1 MRNTPTDR
9 RAALTRPGDDPSGS
23 RNSPTS
29 IFRIFLRLGLTS
41 FGGPVAHLGYFRIE
55 FVERRCWLDDQAFAD
70 LVALCQFL
78 PGPASSQTGFGIGL
92 LRGGILGGLAAWA
105 GFTLPSAML
114 MMLFAYGAHDIASSV
129 AGIGLLHG
137 LKLAA
142 VAIVAQAVLGMTRT
156 LCADRIRASI
166 AVLAVIITALA
177 SGTLGQLSAIA
188 AGALLGLVL
197 LGEPYASRSEVHAVP
212 ISRETAPACLVAF
225 AALLALSF
233 VPTRVDA
240 VAFWDAFYRSGAL
253 VFGGG
258 HVVLPLLREA
268 VVSPGWVSDGT
279 FLAGYGAAQ
288 ALPGPLFTFA
298 AYLGAVA
305 ATSPHGVAGALI
317 ALAAIFLPGM
327 LALLAVM
334 PFWPALRAKANAR
347 AVMAGVNAAVVGL
360 LATAFYNPVW
370 ISSVGNAAD
379 FAVAVTGF
387 VLLVGWRAPFLLV
400 VAGAGLAG
408 VGLAEI

>member
-1 MRNTPTDR
+1 M
-9 RAALTRPGDDPSGS
+9 
-23 RNSPTS
+23 
-29 IFRIFLRLGLTS
+29 FRIFLRLGLTS
-41 FGGPVAHLGYFRIE
+41 FGGPVAHLGYFRTE
-55 FVERRCWLDDQAFAD
+55 FVERRHWLDDQDFAD
-70 LVALCQFL
+70 LIALCQLL
-78 PGPASSQTGFGIGL
+78 PGPASSQTGFAIGL
-92 LRGGILGGLAAWA
+92 MRGGILGGLAAWA
-105 GFTLPSAML
+105 GFTLPSAVL
-114 MMLFAYGAHDIASSV
+114 MILFAFGASDIARSIL
-129 AGIGLLHG
+129 GMGLLHG

-177 SGTLGQLSAIA
+177 PGAFGQVSAIA

-197 LGEPYASRSEVHAVP
+197 LGEPLASSPEVHLVSV
-212 ISRETAPACLVAF
+212 SRALALACVALF

-233 VPTRVDA
+233 VPTRIDA
-240 VAFWDAFYRSGAL
+240 VALWDAFYRSGAL

-258 HVVLPLLREA
+258 HVVLPLLRDA

-279 FLAGYGAAQ
+279 FLVGYGAAQ

-305 ATSPHGVAGALI
+305 AISPSGVAGALI

-327 LALLAVM
+327 LALLSVM
-334 PFWPALRAKANAR
+334 PFWGALRAKVNVR

-370 ISSVGNAAD
+370 TSSVGNVAD

-387 VLLVGWRAPFLLV
+387 VLLVGWRAPSLLV